1 MDEYHVRRC
10 PATPELDGNWDNPV
24 WQRAQTL
31 TIDRFLSVTTERAQ
45 AQMRLLYDDQGIHG
59 IFRSTERY
67 VKCVHMDYQSNVFL
81 DSCVEVFLR
90 PKPDKGYVTFEM
102 NCCGVYLTYHI
113 ADWTP
118 KGDRFVDFTVI
129 PWEVGQEAKVR
140 GTFKGPIEEEIVDPL
155 GLLTV
160 PFFEDGGLGRDC
172 GIEKC
177 KRPLEGWSG
186 VWVYVPHISHSYIR
200 LGPGDGTWGT
210 PEPSADDP
218 CRRCKK
224 TRVKT
229 SGTMPD
235 GKACASATCPEISDC
250 VRRHSYWRGRPYNKM
265 PWGDN
270 CHDATDTILSDCC
283 LK

>member
-45 AQMRLLYDDQGIHG
+45 AEMRLLYDDQGIHG
-59 IFRSTERY
+59 IFRSTERFM
-67 VKCVHMDYQSNVFL
+67 KCVHMDYQSNVFL

-102 NCCGVYLTYHI
+102 NCCGVYLTYYI

-140 GTFKGPIEEEIVDPL
+140 GTFKGPIEEEIVDPTTWTL
-155 GLLTV
+155 QFFV
-160 PFFEDGGLGRDC
+160 PFSYYERFVGPLG
-172 GIEKC
+172 
-177 KRPLEGWSG
+177 
-186 VWVYVPHISHSYIR
+186 
-200 LGPGDGTWGT
+200 
-210 PEPSADDP
+210 
-218 CRRCKK
+218 
-224 TRVKT
+224 
-229 SGTMPD
+229 
-235 GKACASATCPEISDC
+235 EISGQT
-250 VRRHSYWRGRPYNKM
+250 WRGQFNKCAFGSSH
-265 PWGDN
+265 PHGASW
-270 CHDATDTILSDCC
+270 TDLGEVEFFHQPDKFG
-283 LK
+283 LVRFE